1 MKLAQ
6 LKQQA
11 HESWE
16 TLNLIDGA
24 IPSPD
29 QFRQEMRQYGD
40 LRCKVTWEQ
49 ACIDLEAK
57 WIVYGLENWALVRYF
72 QKPDTIIGQQFNHQV
87 LNVVLSYPR
96 ILEQIKQGL
105 ECLYYSPNAVDDR
118 AIAVAFLQ
126 RLSGYGARVEMS
138 PILTAS

>member
-24 IPSPD
+24 ITPPD
-29 QFRQEMRQYGD
+29 D
-40 LRCKVTWEQ
+40 
-49 ACIDLEAK
+49 
-57 WIVYGLENWALVRYF
+57 
-72 QKPDTIIGQQFNHQV
+72 H
-87 LNVVLSYPR
+87 
-96 ILEQIKQGL
+96 
-105 ECLYYSPNAVDDR
+105 

-126 RLSGYGARVEMS
+126 RLSGYGARVEMA